1 MWENITMAGRVILF
15 ALAGYGVY
23 NLYLLYQAKK
33 DEEKNSK

>member
-1 MWENITMAGRVILF
+1 MLNGLTIVGDILLL

-33 DEEKNSK
+33 EEEKNNK

>member
-1 MWENITMAGRVILF
+1 MWENITIAGRVILF
-15 ALAGYGVY
+15 ALAGYGAY

>member
-1 MWENITMAGRVILF
+1 MWENITIAGRAILF

-33 DEEKNSK
+33 DEEKK